1 MGTHG
6 AASTRVRAL
15 TPRRNAVSSNS
26 VNSARRRR
34 LLNPF
39 GWPVARRLFAVILAA
54 LLMGLVFGGLRVYDS
69 EGAASQFSRVSQLAD
84 LGEQLTVLVNDLQN
98 ERDATLLVLTRDKD
112 ASVVPLWAQT
122 HQAVSAVQ
130 RAAGIGGLPS
140 NIADDLQTVLADISP
155 ARISALESALNPN
168 LPPQD
173 EGAVIGNY
181 DADINDM
188 IVLADQVSQGVSN
201 ASLSSDVEALNA
213 LSLAKEQASEERGL
227 INYAI
232 KNPGPPTAFFNP
244 KPDPNPNGEMAQD
257 FFIDPTS
264 VSLFT
269 TAYDQE

>member
-69 EGAASQFSRVSQLAD
+69 EGDASQFSRVSQLAN

-98 ERDATLLVLTRDKD
+98 ERDATLLVLTTDND

-122 HQAVSAVQ
+122 HRAVAAVQ
-130 RAAGIGGLPS
+130 RAAGIGGL
-140 NIADDLQTVLADISP
+140 
-155 ARISALESALNPN
+155 ESALNPS

-173 EGAVIGNY
+173 EGAVMGNY

-201 ASLSSDVEALNA
+201 ASLTSDVEALDA

-232 KNPGPPTAFFNP
+232 KNPGDLTPGNLTAFFNP
-244 KPDPNPNGEMAQD
+244 
-257 FFIDPTS
+257 
-264 VSLFT
+264 SLG
-269 TAYDQE
+269 

>member
-6 AASTRVRAL
+6 AAGTRVRAL
-15 TPRRNAVSSNS
+15 TPRRNTVSSNS
-26 VNSARRRR
+26 VNSARRR

-39 GWPVARRLFAVILAA
+39 DWPVARRLFAVIVAA

-69 EGAASQFSRVSQLAD
+69 EGDASQFSRVSQLAN

-98 ERDATLLVLTRDKD
+98 ERDATLLVLTTDND

-122 HQAVSAVQ
+122 HRAVAAVQ

-155 ARISALESALNPN
+155 ARISALESALNPTCR
-168 LPPQD
+168 PRTR
-173 EGAVIGNY
+173 ARSSGNY

-201 ASLSSDVEALNA
+201 ASLTSDVEALNA

-232 KNPGPPTAFFNP
+232 AGTDRTRA
-244 KPDPNPNGEMAQD
+244 
-257 FFIDPTS
+257 T
-264 VSLFT
+264 
-269 TAYDQE
+269 